1 MTYEQQEWVRVKEE
15 LDHSLADLGYPPGFG
30 DEIAKN
36 LGSPKAMWRMISYL
50 DKVKPD
56 RIELV
61 VDEMLAIRTE
71 IEAWRAKKE
80 SEEANARYNMMLNEN
95 RTYENISDEETV
107 I

>member
-1 MTYEQQEWVRVKEE
+1 MTYEQQEWVRVKDE
-15 LDHSLADLGYPPGFG
+15 LKDSLRELGYPPEFG

-61 VDEMLAIRTE
+61 VDEMLAIRAE
-71 IEAWRAKKE
+71 IEAWRAKKA
-80 SEEANARYNMMLNEN
+80 SEEANARYNVMLNE
-95 RTYENISDEETV
+95 RRDDTED
-107 I
+107 